1 MVKEMTKHIH
11 AELMIEYAKDWA
23 ETPYPWERWEFCDG
37 GTWERLTAHPCWSSQ
52 TKFRRKAKIINING
66 FEVPEPLRSV
76 EGLESAYI
84 VYAHT
89 CDLYAK
95 IHGTSWIGDYADD
108 LKIMIEKGLVHSTA
122 ENAQAHA
129 RALLSFTAR
138 V

>member
-1 MVKEMTKHIH
+1 MTKHIH

-37 GTWERLTAHPCWSSQ
+37 GTWERLTTHPRWNSQ

-76 EGLESAYI
+76 DGLECVYI

-95 IHGTSWIGDYADD
+95 ITVASWIGDYADD
-108 LKIMIEKGLVHSTA
+108 LKSMVEKGLAHSTP
-122 ENAQAHA
+122 ENAHAHA
-129 RALLSFTAR
+129 SALLSFTHGGQQ
-138 V
+138 